1 MSVIQTIR
9 DRGGLISAIIIA
21 IALLG
26 FILMD
31 AFTGRSHIFSGSSTT
46 IGSVN
51 GKKIDYLEFNKRLAA
66 ETDYRQQQG
75 YPMDDRG
82 RQQVNEGLWNQEIT
96 KVLAEEEFDRL
107 GISMGKNEIN
117 DILFGSNPPQDLKQR
132 FTDQKTGQF
141 DVNQAKQFMLQWK
154 RSKNESDRQQLNSYV
169 TSLEF
174 SRMMEKYASLLTN
187 SVNVP
192 KWFVEKQNTDNSQIA
207 KISYVKV
214 PYTTIADSTVKVTN
228 AEIEDYINKHKE
240 DFKQDQ
246 ETRSIEYVS
255 FNAGPNHTD
264 SVLVKDKLES
274 MKQEF
279 RDATDIKTY
288 VVKSG
293 SETPFNDVY
302 TPAKSL
308 PPANKDSILNNPVGS
323 VYGPYLDGN
332 AYALAKTIEVKQWP
346 DTVKVRHILI
356 GTQQQN
362 QQGQMVPI
370 REDSTAKKL
379 ADSIATAI
387 KNGSNFDSLVV
398 KFSDDQ
404 GSKDKG
410 GLYENVYVGQMV
422 PPFNDFIFS
431 HKVGDKDVV
440 KTDFGYHYIEVLAQK
455 GNSPAYKLAYVTKSI
470 YPSSATDDSV
480 NNAANQFAGNS
491 RDQKSFDDNF
501 EKSLRSKGLNKLLA
515 SDIKAS
521 DAAVNQVLV
530 SRPLVKAIFNAAK
543 GDVLQPVR
551 VGDNYIVATV
561 TDINKE
567 GVQSVTRA
575 RPMVEIV
582 LLKRKK
588 AQQLIQKIGKVSTL
602 EAVSATMN
610 QPVQVADS
618 LRMTGGK
625 NFGYEPR
632 VIGASFNPANSSKV
646 ITDAIEGSEGVFA
659 VKVENISATSVA
671 NANIDDQ
678 RKQLEQTLRQRQGY
692 PTQILMKTASIK
704 DNRAKFF

>member
-1 MSVIQTIR
+1 
-9 DRGGLISAIIIA
+9 
-21 IALLG
+21 
-26 FILMD
+26 
-31 AFTGRSHIFSGSSTT
+31 
-46 IGSVN
+46 
-51 GKKIDYLEFNKRLAA
+51 
-66 ETDYRQQQG
+66 
-75 YPMDDRG
+75 
-82 RQQVNEGLWNQEIT
+82 
-96 KVLAEEEFDRL
+96 
-107 GISMGKNEIN
+107 
-117 DILFGSNPPQDLKQR
+117 
-132 FTDQKTGQF
+132 
-141 DVNQAKQFMLQWK
+141 
-154 RSKNESDRQQLNSYV
+154 
-169 TSLEF
+169 
-174 SRMMEKYASLLTN
+174 
-187 SVNVP
+187 
-192 KWFVEKQNTDNSQIA
+192 
-207 KISYVKV
+207 
-214 PYTTIADSTVKVTN
+214 
-228 AEIEDYINKHKE
+228 
-240 DFKQDQ
+240 
-246 ETRSIEYVS
+246 
-255 FNAGPNHTD
+255 
-264 SVLVKDKLES
+264 
-274 MKQEF
+274 
-279 RDATDIKTY
+279 
-288 VVKSG
+288 
-293 SETPFNDVY
+293 
-302 TPAKSL
+302 
-308 PPANKDSILNNPVGS
+308 

-332 AYALAKTIEVKQWP
+332 AYTLAKTIEVKQWP

-602 EAVSATMN
+602 EAVATTMN

-632 VIGASFNPANSSKV
+632 VIGASFNPGNSSKV

-659 VKVENISATSVA
+659 VKVENVSATSVA